1 MDRRERAAN
10 LHADVR
16 GLLGAESSLVGEA
29 FLERVSAKELG
40 PEADAAVVLVRAV
53 HDEHVGVSNLGELA
67 RY

>member
-1 MDRRERAAN
+1 
-10 LHADVR
+10 
-16 GLLGAESSLVGEA
+16 
-29 FLERVSAKELG
+29 VSAKELG